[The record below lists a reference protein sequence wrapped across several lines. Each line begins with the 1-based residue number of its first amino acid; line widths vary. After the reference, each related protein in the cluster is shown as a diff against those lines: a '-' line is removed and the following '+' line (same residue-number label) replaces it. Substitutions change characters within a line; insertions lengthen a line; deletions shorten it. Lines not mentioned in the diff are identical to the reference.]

1 MTETYIS
8 SALQIPTFW
17 AANTAARDKLWRR
30 EGGKTPEEMW
40 GSSWRMEQRDAEG
53 RTGMVGGL
61 LRISVSVPK
70 MGWFRPWGDGAG
82 LWKLNSALGS
92 SSAWAWVSWPKSP
105 EDLCPGSG
113 LPARTQAPHQW
124 QGSCQGNSVF
134 QYCSSRS
141 SVPPQNIEIKKSWED
156 PVLYHDYLL
165 KLKSC
170 GSSLTDLSR

>member
-61 LRISVSVPK
+61 LRISVSVPE

-92 SSAWAWVSWPKSP
+92 SSACAWVSWTKEPWGSLP
-105 EDLCPGSG
+105 WVWAASQDPGTTSVTRELPGQLCISV
-113 LPARTQAPHQW
+113 LFFQILSSSTKYWNKEVLR
-124 QGSCQGNSVF
+124 GSCTL
-134 QYCSSRS
+134 
-141 SVPPQNIEIKKSWED
+141 PW
-156 PVLYHDYLL
+156 
-165 KLKSC
+165 
-170 GSSLTDLSR
+170 LSP